1 MIEPL
6 TEYVATK
13 TARVTYADGNVHNFL
28 VIWNNNILNV
38 IWDNHSDC
46 MVSINGYRISELLI
60 EESFSEED
68 IKSLEF
74 ILKDYLTTKE

>member
-1 MIEPL
+1 MVEPL
-6 TEYVATK
+6 TEYIANMTV
-13 TARVTYADGNVHNFL
+13 RVTYADGNVHNFL

-38 IWDNHSDC
+38 VWDNHEKCTS
-46 MVSINGYRISELLI
+46 SINGDWIHKLL
-60 EESFSEED
+60 EEGSFSKEE

>member
-6 TEYVATK
+6 TEYVANK
-13 TARVTYADGNVHNFL
+13 TVRVTYADGNVHNFL

-38 IWDNHSDC
+38 IWDNHSVG
-46 MVSINGYRISELLI
+46 MVSINGYRINELLE
-60 EESFSEED
+60 EESFSQEE
-68 IKSLEF
+68 ILRLEF